1 MNKRQIKRDACFR
14 AALALRGVV
23 DGGWLLD
30 EDLRLQAA
38 MQELIAELERRGW
51 KEAPKP

>member
-1 MNKRQIKRDACFR
+1 MNQRQIKRDACFK
-14 AALALRGVV
+14 AALALRGVL

-30 EDLRLQAA
+30 EDPRLQEA

-51 KEAPKP
+51 KEASKP